1 MKSLFKT
8 VALITIF
15 SILTRISG
23 FIFRIILSRVVGAEG
38 VGLYQVA
45 SSVFMVLLTVI
56 SSGLPLIISRMNAG
70 FSAKKDRRR
79 EGSLV
84 SVALIYTL
92 SLSVVLCLIV
102 ILFKGIFTN
111 LFTEERCY
119 EVLLVLLPSLIFSSV
134 YCVFRGALW
143 GKGNYFSLCISEFY
157 EQIVRIVIG
166 VLLISSSLSAIE
178 NALGL
183 GLSMSIACLLSM
195 FFAMLL
201 YFYYGGTLKKVSKG
215 YLKPLIKQSTPITIM
230 RVASSFIQP
239 LIALLVPA
247 RLMSIGYTSEQALS
261 LYGIAVGMT
270 IPLLYMPTTI
280 IGSLSTALVPDIS
293 KAVAQN
299 DQQHMEK
306 RISNSLQFALTISS
320 LFVPIFLGMGEITGL
335 FLYDNILSG
344 TLLQSAAFVLIPLGL
359 TNISSALLNS
369 LGYENRSFINFLIGA
384 VVMFASLWILP
395 GLVGVNSIIWSMGI
409 DFTITASLNIML
421 LKKKTKLTFK
431 IIPKLI
437 KFALIILPSAS
448 LTAFITSLCGYIFPL
463 FITIIIG
470 GLTSVLSFLLLGA
483 VFNLIDIKGI
493 LVFAKQKI
501 KPNKN
506 KISSQSGIK

>member
-8 VALITIF
+8 VALITVF
-15 SILTRISG
+15 SVLTRIAG

-56 SSGLPLIISRMNAG
+56 SGGLPLIISRMSAG
-70 FSAKKDRRR
+70 FSAKKDKHK

-92 SLSVVLCLIV
+92 FLSVILCLIV
-102 ILFKGIFTN
+102 LLFKGIFTN

-119 EVLLVLLPSLIFSSV
+119 EVLIVLLPSLIFSSV

-157 EQIVRIVIG
+157 EQIVRIVVG

-178 NALGL
+178 NALSL
-183 GLSMSIACLLSM
+183 GWSMSIACLLSM
-195 FFAMLL
+195 IFVVLL
-201 YFYYGGTLKKVSKG
+201 YFYYGGTLKKAKKE

-239 LIALLVPA
+239 LIALIVPA
-247 RLMSIGYTSEQALS
+247 RLIAIGYTSEQALS

-270 IPLLYMPTTI
+270 VPLLYVPTTI

-299 DQQHMEK
+299 DQQHIET
-306 RISNSLQFALTISS
+306 RITTSLQFALMISA
-320 LFVPIFLGMGEITGL
+320 LFVPVFLGMGEITGL

-344 TLLQSAAFVLIPLGL
+344 TLLQSAAWVLIPLGL

-369 LGYENRSFINFLIGA
+369 LGYENRSFVNFLIGA
-384 VVMFASLWILP
+384 IVMFISLWILP
-395 GLVGVNSIIWSMGI
+395 SLVGVNSIIWAMGI
-409 DFTITASLNIML
+409 DYTITAFLNIML
-421 LKKKTKLTFK
+421 LKKKTKVKFK
-431 IIPKLI
+431 IMPQLL
-437 KFALIILPSAS
+437 KFALIILPSAA
-448 LTAFITSLCGYIFPL
+448 LTAFVVSLCDYVFPL
-463 FITIIIG
+463 FITIVIG
-470 GLTSVLSFLLLGA
+470 GVVSVVSFMLLGA
-483 VFNLIDIKGI
+483 VFNIIDVKG
-493 LVFAKQKI
+493 LLALAKQKLM
-501 KPNKN
+501 PSKN
-506 KISSQSGIK
+506 KIARQSGIK